1 MTMWSDRRFLDLAGV
16 EHPIVQ
22 APMAGYAT
30 PELIAAVGRAGG
42 LGSLG
47 CAMAG
52 VDQVCTD
59 VLRVRQQTDRPINVN
74 FFCHVPP
81 KPDAERERAWRERLR
96 PYYAELGIGTDAAGS
111 GARPTFDPAL
121 CELMVE
127 MKPRLVSFHFGLPEA
142 RLVARLKDA
151 GCRIMSSATTVEEAR
166 WLEAHGADAII
177 AQGLEAGG
185 HRGIFLG
192 DDLSTQT
199 GTMAL
204 VPQIVDAVRVPVVA
218 AGGIT
223 DGRGIAAALC
233 LGAAAVQ
240 IGTAYL
246 FCPEAAV
253 PPPHR
258 AALHEAARN
267 TTALTNVLTGRPAR
281 SLTNRLMREVGPMSD
296 AAPAFPLAAAAVAP
310 LRAAAEAKG
319 SPDFTSLWAGQAAP
333 LGRAMDAAALT
344 ATLADEARALL
355 R

>member
-1 MTMWSDRRFLDLAGV
+1 MWSDRRFLDLAGV
-16 EHPIVQ
+16 EHPIIQ
-22 APMAGYAT
+22 APMAGYTTA
-30 PELIAAVGRAGG
+30 ELIAAVGRAGA

-47 CAMAG
+47 CAMAS
-52 VDQVCTD
+52 VDQVRTD

-81 KPDAERERAWRERLR
+81 QPDAERERAWQERLL
-96 PYYAELGIGTDAAGS
+96 PYYAELGVARDAAKGS
-111 GARPTFDPAL
+111 GARPTFDASH
-121 CELMVE
+121 CALMVE

-142 RLVARLKDA
+142 GLVTRLKDA

-166 WLEAHGADAII
+166 WLEARGVDAII

-192 DDLSTQT
+192 DDLGTQT

-218 AGGIT
+218 AGGII
-223 DGRGIAAALC
+223 DGRGVAAALC

-246 FCPEAAV
+246 FCPETAV
-253 PPPHR
+253 PPSHR
-258 AALHEAARN
+258 AALRDAARN

-296 AAPAFPLAAAAVAP
+296 AAPAFPLAAAAVVP
-310 LRAAAEAKG
+310 LRAAAEARG
-319 SPDFTSLWAGQAAP
+319 APDFTSLWAGQAAP

-344 ATLADEARALL
+344 ATLVDEARALL